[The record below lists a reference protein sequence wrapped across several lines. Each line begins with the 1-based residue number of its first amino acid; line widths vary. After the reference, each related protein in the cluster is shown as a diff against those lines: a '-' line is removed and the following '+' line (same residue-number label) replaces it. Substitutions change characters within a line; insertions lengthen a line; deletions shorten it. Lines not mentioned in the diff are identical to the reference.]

1 MTISGGCAGGFPAA
15 RHYPAALVQ
24 LSIWGHLKY
33 RAHYGTANLGA
44 FFNKPRL
51 GVPTAAN
58 AAEGVSG
65 WDSLWARVGW
75 KVIRVILLQVI
86 RVILL
91 RVIRVI
97 LLRGNKYLGLR
108 KARIGRVAMWAGK
121 GYLGSAILQLFQSQ
135 HFQTWQESE
144 RFRDTISRMPVRK
157 YFVSFGLNSITKLFN
172 VHCPF
177 YTNPPITQL
186 LKSPKF
192 QKNLI
197 FKIAKIMKMTLYLNH
212 LISKA
217 YKFQD
222 PS

>member
-75 KVIRVILLQVI
+75 KVIRVILL
-86 RVILL
+86 

-97 LLRGNKYLGLR
+97 LLRGDKYLGLR
-108 KARIGRVAMWAGK
+108 KARIGQSSNVGRKGLPWLGHVAAFPESTFSNVAGDR
-121 GYLGSAILQLFQSQ
+121 
-135 HFQTWQESE
+135 E
-144 RFRDTISRMPVRK
+144 
-157 YFVSFGLNSITKLFN
+157 VS
-172 VHCPF
+172 
-177 YTNPPITQL
+177 
-186 LKSPKF
+186 
-192 QKNLI
+192 
-197 FKIAKIMKMTLYLNH
+197 
-212 LISKA
+212 
-217 YKFQD
+217 
-222 PS
+222 